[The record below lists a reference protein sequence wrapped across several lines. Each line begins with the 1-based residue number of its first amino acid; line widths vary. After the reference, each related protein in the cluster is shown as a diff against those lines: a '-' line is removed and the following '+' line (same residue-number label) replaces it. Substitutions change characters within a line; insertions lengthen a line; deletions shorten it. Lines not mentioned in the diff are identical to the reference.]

1 MTWLRSLP
9 PRDRLATMYAIGN
22 LFPVINSIHAWTAV
36 INDTLAELQLTP
48 GEHEDILIAAAEL
61 VGRLIGS

>member
-1 MTWLRSLP
+1 
-9 PRDRLATMYAIGN
+9 MYAIGN